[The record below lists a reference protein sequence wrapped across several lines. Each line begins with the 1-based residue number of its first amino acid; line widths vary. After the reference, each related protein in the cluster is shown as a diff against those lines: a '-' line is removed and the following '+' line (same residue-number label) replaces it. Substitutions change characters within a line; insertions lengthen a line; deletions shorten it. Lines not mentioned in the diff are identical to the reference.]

1 MFSCGTIG
9 NSPTQMSTGR
19 QACWGRLRH
28 RLYRP
33 RGTLSGQ
40 EGGRGPLIFSS
51 DYVIMKGE
59 TIWNKYLFT
68 QKCIKM
74 FLFYS
79 PTSVTTKTTYPGNVL
94 FLLLFCC
101 AIYLIYF
108 EKRFALYSWT
118 NLESH
123 YYWWYRRYER
133 VIVAFSLFESAEA
146 ENRHKNIFTWLIFEK
161 SCLFMLTC
169 CFICTIAAQR
179 INNLSLSF
187 NAIEY

>member
-1 MFSCGTIG
+1 MCLYGTIG
-9 NSPTQMSTGR
+9 NSPKQKSTDAKHVEADCATPYTVPGVHGVGR
-19 QACWGRLRH
+19 KGA
-28 RLYRP
+28 
-33 RGTLSGQ
+33 
-40 EGGRGPLIFSS
+40 GPLIFSS
-51 DYVIMKGE
+51 DCIIMKGE

-68 QKCIKM
+68 QKSMKM
-74 FLFYS
+74 FLYYS
-79 PTSVTTKTTYPGNVL
+79 PTSAATDTTSPGNCV
-94 FLLLFCC
+94 
-101 AIYLIYF
+101 IYF
-108 EKRFALYSWT
+108 IYFAYYLWI

-169 CFICTIAAQR
+169 SFICTITAQC
-179 INNLSLSF
+179 INILSLLF